1 MNHDS
6 ALARTA
12 FLDHD
17 SPEVRRFVRQALRG
31 AGTGDRERAVR
42 LYYAVRDQI
51 RYEIYGADL
60 TRRGL
65 TASQVVRT
73 GKGLCIHKSVLYVSA
88 LRCVGIPGRLV
99 FTDVRNHLSSEAV
112 REFIGGDIFH
122 YHALTSLRLDRWIR
136 ATPVFNRLLCRLYR
150 IEPMEFDGTADSV
163 YHPYDERGGTH
174 MELIKEHG
182 EFDDLPYD
190 EVLAGLR
197 REHPRIFVEGTDDRF
212 VAGSLAADAD
222 AEAAGTGA
230 PRTD

>member
-1 MNHDS
+1 METDP

-17 SPEVRRFVRQALRG
+17 APEVTEFVQRALRDT
-31 AGTGDRERAVR
+31 GTDDRERAVA
-42 LYYAVRDQI
+42 LYYAVRDRI

-60 TRRGL
+60 TRTGL
-65 TASQVVRT
+65 TASQVVRS

-88 LRCVGIPGRLV
+88 LRSVGIPARLV
-99 FTDVRNHLSSEAV
+99 LADVRNHLSSEAV
-112 REFIGGDIFH
+112 RARVGGDVFH
-122 YHALTSLRLDRWIR
+122 YHAFTALRLDRWLR

-163 YHPYDERGGTH
+163 YHPYDESGEHH
-174 MELIKEHG
+174 MELLREHG

-197 REHPRIFVEGTDDRF
+197 LKHPGLFVAGGGDRF
-212 VAGSLAADAD
+212 VTGSLEAD
-222 AEAAGTGA
+222 AAGTA
-230 PRTD
+230 ALPTH